1 MNSATVYM
9 AQKFILV
16 AAAAQLQL
24 TVLDETYFTAAM
36 RPSISLGQRTC
47 LDRIFRHF
55 SNRLVV
61 CVLTYSGGISC
72 AVMTALARRV
82 CITVLEYIMSIMT
95 SGDFLG
101 ITSLV
106 IVSH

>member
-16 AAAAQLQL
+16 DAVAQLQL

-61 CVLTYSGGISC
+61 CVIGMRGSKTTEHYLDSILNTGL
-72 AVMTALARRV
+72 LANLL
-82 CITVLEYIMSIMT
+82 VLAFACQT
-95 SGDFLG
+95 CD
-101 ITSLV
+101 V
-106 IVSH
+106 

>member
-61 CVLTYSGGISC
+61 CVACISES
-72 AVMTALARRV
+72 ARPV
-82 CITVLEYIMSIMT
+82 GSADILETKIRRNCPKERN
-95 SGDFLG
+95 LLK
-101 ITSLV
+101 SLCFF
-106 IVSH
+106 